1 MQTPLDSCNWC
12 LTVNSNC
19 ESCGTSVVSEM
30 FASQQPLTGAGTSSE
45 IQDKA
50 KPVGK
55 PWNPSAETLDPF
67 PATLAE
73 RLHVLHSKMLIFK
86 STPYSLRFELQGNPC
101 GPKRSAKFADVSRI
115 SQSDDSMKTCCALKK
130 DTTDTGQKP
139 VTYLCDWLTN
149 NS

>member
-1 MQTPLDSCNWC
+1 MQAPLDSCNWC

-19 ESCGTSVVSEM
+19 ESCETSVVSEL
-30 FASQQPLTGAGTSSE
+30 FASQQRLTAAGTSIE

-55 PWNPSAETLDPF
+55 PWNPSVETLDPI

-73 RLHVLHSKMLIFK
+73 SLHVLHSKMLIFK
-86 STPYSLRFELQGNPC
+86 SAPYSLRFALQRSLC
-101 GPKRSAKFADVSRI
+101 GSMRSARFADMLRI
-115 SQSDDSMKTCCALKK
+115 TQSDGSMEARCALKK

-139 VTYLCDWLTN
+139 VTYLCDWLTS